1 MLSSQIVSLT
11 SFGKCPSIVFMGRA
25 LSCCKLISWWN
36 CTDGSYK
43 ESDCRFA
50 AGWPCDFTGFE
61 NFQRLFADGRMSLW
75 SEDSGSITV
84 ILCFPQPG
92 WSKWPFA
99 MIGLNSPV
107 QHGNVDLHS
116 VCTCPLLSATK
127 MFNRCFL
134 HHLYTLYNECES
146 VVCITAGRSSI
157 PAMASLSHFEKLL
170 NACPCY

>member
-1 MLSSQIVSLT
+1 
-11 SFGKCPSIVFMGRA
+11 MGRA

-36 CTDGSYK
+36 CMDGSYK

-50 AGWPCDFTGFE
+50 AGCPCDFTGFE
-61 NFQRLFADGRMSLW
+61 NFQRLFADCRMSLW

-92 WSKWPFA
+92 WSKWPFTV
-99 MIGLNSPV
+99 IGLNSPV

-116 VCTCPLLSATK
+116 VCTCPLLSAKK